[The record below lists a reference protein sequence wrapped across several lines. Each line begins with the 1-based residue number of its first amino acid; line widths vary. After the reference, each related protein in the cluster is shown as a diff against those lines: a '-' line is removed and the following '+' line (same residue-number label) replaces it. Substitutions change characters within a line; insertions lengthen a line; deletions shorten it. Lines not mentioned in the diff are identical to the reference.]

1 MGRSYNYNYEDCLE
15 LAGPRAVVLEGMAQA
30 YAEVPNGIGMAAN
43 GAVIE
48 ILLSPTGS
56 FTILMT
62 QPNGV
67 SCLMM
72 TGDTWENLPMQ
83 TAGLKV

>member
-1 MGRSYNYNYEDCLE
+1 
-15 LAGPRAVVLEGMAQA
+15 
-30 YAEVPNGIGMAAN
+30 MAAN

-56 FTILMT
+56 FTIVMT

-72 TGDTWENLPMQ
+72 TGDTWEYLPPVV
-83 TAGLKV
+83 ADLKI